1 MRYETDRGSRTRAI
15 VLYAI
20 ILCTGGAI
28 GLMVRA
34 GIITD
39 HILW

>member
-1 MRYETDRGSRTRAI
+1 MRYETDRGSRIRAI
-15 VLYAI
+15 VLYTI
-20 ILCTGGAI
+20 ILCAGGAI

-39 HILW
+39 HIFC